1 MILAECLLGYELF
14 CRKDFLFRG
23 EATNGELGEGG
34 GGACS
39 NRNLFCIIATD
50 VVQKSL
56 MFLHR
61 VNNIENNIKQNIY
74 TDMKV
79 ISLIAP

>member
-1 MILAECLLGYELF
+1 MNWKG
-14 CRKDFLFRG
+14 
-23 EATNGELGEGG
+23 GEGG
-34 GGACS
+34 GMLKS
-39 NRNLFCIIATD
+39 ELFCIIGTD
-50 VVQKSL
+50 LVQKSL

-74 TDMKV
+74 ADMKV